1 MTIKSNTSIGVVGYD
16 IVDVN
21 LNEMRQMAELKDR
34 INDVL
39 ASHTKDS
46 KEKKYVSDDDLKLM
60 HAILSVFTKDYKD
73 TTTSA
78 FDEFLKDTEKSAE
91 QPQKKEKKKPVPRL
105 PDDDLYGGES
115 AI

>member
-1 MTIKSNTSIGVVGYD
+1 MRIESNTSIGVVGYN
-16 IVDVN
+16 IMDVN

-39 ASHTKDS
+39 VSHTKDS
-46 KEKKYVSDDDLKLM
+46 KEKKYVNDDDLKLM

-78 FDEFLKDTEKSAE
+78 FDKFLKD
-91 QPQKKEKKKPVPRL
+91 KEKMCVK
-105 PDDDLYGGES
+105 
-115 AI
+115 